1 MIFYKQF
8 DLSLAN
14 LPKGIP
20 FSPAFALNTLTF
32 CNGADRRWCSAI
44 ISTFPPICAILYC
57 ISAFYPFFAQRAV
70 FSLIS
75 ESEVSLHAVFP
86 LPRIGGLSGIELC
99 QPIADGLTF
108 CISVPFLLPFLKELK
123 EQGDEE

>member
-1 MIFYKQF
+1 MQCHHLDISP
-8 DLSLAN
+8 DLRY
-14 LPKGIP
+14 
-20 FSPAFALNTLTF
+20 T
-32 CNGADRRWCSAI
+32 
-44 ISTFPPICAILYC
+44 YY

>member
-32 CNGADRRWCSAI
+32 CNGADRRWCSAA

-86 LPRIGGLSGIELC
+86 PHRIWGLSSIELC

>member
-1 MIFYKQF
+1 M
-8 DLSLAN
+8 
-14 LPKGIP
+14 
-20 FSPAFALNTLTF
+20 
-32 CNGADRRWCSAI
+32 
-44 ISTFPPICAILYC
+44 
-57 ISAFYPFFAQRAV
+57 
-70 FSLIS
+70 IS

-86 LPRIGGLSGIELC
+86 LPRIWGLSGIELC